1 MLEDALK
8 SGTICAI
15 KVEPRLLIVL
25 KQFACLKDFLCS
37 LIGTKGE
44 DYGKKC

>member
-25 KQFACLKDFLCS
+25 KQFACLKDFFIFFKHKRS
-37 LIGTKGE
+37 
-44 DYGKKC
+44 